1 MHFLKSLSSFSFA
14 VRLYIEKRK
23 QGCENGFSSL
33 QFILIFMPIFFTV
46 YYLTPGKYRN
56 AVLLAG
62 SLAFYFVGTINT
74 PVHFVLFVASI
85 VSDFLA
91 GMCMEKRQK
100 YKKAILKIRVHEAT
114 GSSNTYYR
122 FYHIDKVNGKIAE
135 LKDLFTSDGFAA
147 VLADNLRK
155 QMKKIMAKDSSKI
168 YWIENAKI
176 GQDFVTLDDKLNFYW
191 DKDGNLVIVFDKY
204 EVAPGSMGTPEFVI
218 EKGSI
223 SDILKPEYR

>member
-1 MHFLKSLSSFSFA
+1 
-14 VRLYIEKRK
+14 
-23 QGCENGFSSL
+23 
-33 QFILIFMPIFFTV
+33 MPIFFAI
-46 YYLTPGKYRN
+46 YYLTPVKFRN

-62 SLAFYFVGTINT
+62 SLAFYLVGTINT
-74 PVHFVLFVASI
+74 PVHFFLFVASI

-91 GMCMEKRQK
+91 GMCMKKRQK
-100 YKKAILKIRVHEAT
+100 YKKAILRIRVHEAA

-122 FYHIDKVNGKIAE
+122 FYHIDEVNGKIVE
-135 LKDLFTSDGFAA
+135 LKDLYTSDGFAA

-168 YWIENAKI
+168 YWIENAEI
-176 GQDFVTLDDKLNFYW
+176 GQDFVTLDDKHNFYW

-218 EKGSI
+218 EKGVI
-223 SDILKPEYR
+223 SDILKPKYR